1 MTFQGP
7 VTPAPVAMLM
17 RDKQYIVETA
27 RSIIKDA
34 DLDECSKNEMESLGD
49 SGLFDLTRAL
59 VKMQAL
65 QIRCIAQ
72 EVVVRHLHTRM
83 AVDSDNLKKFKD
95 ALRLLN
101 GEVNDQ
107 KA

>member
-1 MTFQGP
+1 
-7 VTPAPVAMLM
+7 
-17 RDKQYIVETA
+17 
-27 RSIIKDA
+27 
-34 DLDECSKNEMESLGD
+34 
-49 SGLFDLTRAL
+49 
-59 VKMQAL
+59 MQAL

-72 EVVVRHLHTRM
+72 EVVVRRLHTRM